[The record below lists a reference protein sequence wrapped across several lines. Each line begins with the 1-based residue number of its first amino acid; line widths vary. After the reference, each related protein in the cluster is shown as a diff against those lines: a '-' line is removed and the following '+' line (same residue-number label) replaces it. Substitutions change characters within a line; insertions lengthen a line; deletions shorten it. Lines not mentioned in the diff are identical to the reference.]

1 MISLWLPLALFAY
14 ISIAGSSIID
24 KIIVGHKIKDPLVIS
39 FYVAIIGAF
48 SVSILAVGLLPYK
61 FANEFRFSLPNP
73 SYLLIILSSGAFLQL
88 GLLCSYAALKRDEAT
103 RVVYAIGAASP
114 VFTLIFASL
123 ILHEKL
129 KNIYYFAFA
138 LLLIGA
144 VVISVRRHKAIGTS
158 FGLAILSAFFLALQT
173 VLAKLVYAHHSFISS
188 FVLLSIGGVLY
199 ALLLLILFPRIRAEA
214 KNMLPYRTNGAK
226 KSKRKTK
233 RTPIGW
239 IFANSAIGSIG
250 VLALNLAVKLGPASL
265 VNALRGVQYAAIF
278 IIALIF
284 AKTFPQLLQEELSHQ
299 TIQQKLLGIAIIGG
313 GIALLTQ

>member
-39 FYVAIIGAF
+39 FYVSIIGAF

-61 FANEFRFSLPNP
+61 FANDFRFSLPNP
-73 SYLLIILSSGAFLQL
+73 SYLLIILASGAFLQL

-103 RVVYAIGAASP
+103 RVVSAIGAASP

-129 KNIYYFAFA
+129 KSIYYVAFG

-144 VVISVRRHKAIGTS
+144 VVISVRRHKAIGAS

-199 ALLLLILFPRIRAEA
+199 ALLLLILFPRIRQEA
-214 KNMLPYRTNGAK
+214 KNMLPSTTNSK
-226 KSKRKTK
+226 KTKRPVK
-233 RTPIGW
+233 RTPIAW
-239 IFANSAIGSIG
+239 ILANSAVGSIG

-284 AKTFPQLLQEELSHQ
+284 AKTFPKLLQEELTHQ
-299 TIQQKLLGIAIIGG
+299 TIQQKLIGIVIIGG